1 MTGGS
6 VLKAERAFESFREA
20 VVQKEL
26 SHDGHPIL
34 WKHTVQGRRRI
45 DHNHLTVK
53 KDFPKSPR
61 KIDAFIA
68 AVLAWQ
74 ARNDA
79 VAKGLAINDNRHYV
93 PKAIR

>member
-1 MTGGS
+1 
-6 VLKAERAFESFREA
+6 
-20 VVQKEL
+20 
-26 SHDGHPIL
+26 
-34 WKHTVQGRRRI
+34 
-45 DHNHLTVK
+45 LTVK